1 MPQVITQA
9 DTVNNDAA
17 NADAAQAALDGF
29 ASVDEPGSN
38 EPKRAEAEPVKT
50 AVVEVAD
57 PKAAEE
63 AAARDA
69 AEKEWDGVPA
79 KVRQTLE
86 AISGRV
92 GKIDMIEQRLKSEEG
107 RAGAALKGIQD
118 IKTSMEAAKA
128 VTKAGGDAPSQQQI
142 AAAAEDDAAWKQLKD
157 EFPEWVTGTE
167 KFVEARIS
175 KFAST
180 LPASNIDGIKQELSG
195 TVTEIVAKATSEAKA
210 EARELAKIDRK
221 HENWEDDIYTDP
233 VSRTLK
239 PEFVAWESKQPPEVR
254 ALANSN
260 RASDAIKMLD
270 AFYADRKAVADATA
284 KSQRN
289 KTLVE
294 RAITPKGVS
303 SASSNRNLTEEE
315 AKLQGFLSV
324 DT

>member
-1 MPQVITQA
+1 MSQVIQA
-9 DTVNNDAA
+9 DAANNDAA

-38 EPKRAEAEPVKT
+38 EPKRVETEPVKT

-63 AAARDA
+63 AAALAA
-69 AEKEWDGVPA
+69 AEKEWEGVAP
-79 KVRQTLE
+79 KVRQMLE
-86 AISGRV
+86 GISGKVGTIDALAHDVKSQAGRV
-92 GKIDMIEQRLKSEEG
+92 G
-107 RAGAALKGIQD
+107 AALEGVHALKLSI
-118 IKTSMEAAKA
+118 EAAKA

-142 AAAAEDDAAWKQLKD
+142 AAAAEDDAAWKELKD
-157 EFPEWVTGTE
+157 DFPQWVTGTE
-167 KFVEARIS
+167 KLVDAKIS

-195 TVTEIVAKATSEAKA
+195 TVTEIVTKATSEAKA

-221 HENWEDDIYTDP
+221 YENWEEDIYADP

-260 RASDAIKMLD
+260 RASDAIKMLE